1 MIRIGTNRCGY
12 TGYTCRGIPQLHG
25 SHETVIE
32 GTTITVQHMFNEA
45 NELVSAMRQEFDKL
59 PLRIKGMV
67 FAADTINMGWPEGG
81 PHPEVPEISCRYDT
95 DPFSISKKVAEQSS
109 QIAVAISGQTYQ
121 YPVFGSTN
129 GWVDL
134 FNACDVAGGT
144 DGYCYR
150 RDVFLEKTLDT
161 EEGGITVKGH
171 TLALVDNIPAFVSG
185 NTEYIMGP
193 GLLEPMLDTD
203 FDPIDIDTIP
213 AWEAGDDSFIFT
225 TTVLGAWKEVVDD
238 RFRNVYAR
246 LNNIPVAAT
255 DYNLRDLKREE
266 YENTDC
272 QNFRINLSSGDSLQT
287 RGNQVANLYTVTD
300 GQVAVD
306 DYSVYVS
313 GDVFTVEPAVEYPI
327 YVWVRVYETDG
338 TGETTTA
345 EIILLD
351 DSYSIGDELSGGE
364 VIAKE
369 QISVPG
375 SVYRYKYTVQFDDG
389 RKYTGLLFFGF
400 PLPDADDHVVVVG
413 GVRKVF
419 GGTDDDSFVLFKI
432 FQTECSPVMN
442 FASDAETGLHGV
454 IDFDVD
460 GNEIITPLPGSTV
473 TPAPGI
479 VQPAVNIALV
489 VNGSTET
496 NTQSTTDVP
505 TVEAVYN
512 FIHGITAYNGPVAD
526 AKATEVELSGISGS
540 TVFGEPVDYVI
551 PINKDRWAQNTE
563 DEISGYTA
571 AASMYE
577 AAKAAWELAGEP
589 TEGEIY
595 EAYIE
600 ASTVY
605 SDAYYTVY
613 GDVSDGEPGT
623 TYVINNIVLMN
634 GDMMG
639 VAATTAPSVRA
650 VYNFVHDIYALSK
663 AGTILVNEQNV
674 PYVKHG
680 TPGTVFTIDSLDKAR
695 YEAEEYYQDEVPTV
709 KAVMDY
715 VKMEGATSS
724 TVGIIGYT
732 TNQPEVLWPIP
743 GSTVSPSEG
752 YVQNVRNIYVSGTH
766 SVSGYAV
773 PTVDAVYNFIH
784 NVAVEGMTFSSALV
798 TGGTLAEITTTAE
811 DVTTVTGYTA
821 TGEPGTCYMATAIP
835 VGSTVSIGLDNCAPT
850 VQAVIDYVGAM
861 DVDAVAGTLINGSTT
876 EEWAVGPS
884 YTDPV
889 RGTVEVS
896 SQIVVGATPG
906 LSLQTVP
913 SVKSVYDFVHS
924 SSVDDA
930 YKALATGGTVG
941 NAYPSDTWKLH
952 SVPGSTPTCYT
963 FYRNR
968 YSVVQV
974 EPGQPMHVVATVG
987 NATPG
992 TLYVIDTIVNNG
1004 ASNADVKILTAA
1016 DPETT
1021 VPSVTAVYDFVHNMW
1036 ALAVP
1041 GTPGET
1047 TEGSLT
1053 VKIIK
1058 HGIPGT
1064 VFTVDT
1070 VDTQY
1075 LNKGISGY
1083 YYDEVPTVRAVIDYV
1098 EGRPCKGSTAGIIA
1112 VPGGTESL
1120 VSVQGTTAEAGIVQ
1134 PVKNINIGT
1143 QDPNAVSPTAVPT
1156 VEAVYNFIHGTTIT
1170 GYGVADAKATAG
1182 VMGSTTGA
1190 QSVQGTTVTGAVPG
1204 TYNVVK
1210 NIVTIQ
1216 NGTVSTRGGTTAQ
1229 KYVPEAQAVVDWTTA
1244 FVADYKA
1251 VGGTIYLHDTD
1262 GEKWV
1267 DAGTVFTGIVTVS
1280 DNIEV
1285 AADKTKRN
1293 LSPNSVPTVEAV
1305 YLYVADKIPG
1315 NAKEGYIKVAGGT
1328 ESLAWATGSTAYP
1341 GLVQTVMNISTGT
1354 QDPNAVSPSAVPTVQ
1369 AVIDYIHGS
1378 TVEGYDTDDSR
1389 ATASVTE
1396 AVEGSTTA
1404 VKLAEGAERG
1414 TFFVTSDIQAISD
1427 TVTVYND
1434 PQTVPTTMAVVDYMR
1449 SYVARQTAVAGVI
1462 TVTGTGSAQKENLEP
1477 AVTGT
1482 TAKAGLVQYV
1492 RNILVGGTHGISSYT
1507 VPTVEAVDCY
1517 IHGKTING
1525 MVFSS
1530 ARATA
1535 GIMEVVVGQT
1545 VNLINSTPGT
1555 FDVVDKIE
1563 TTIVEVGGATALV
1576 TAANCVPTAEAVVAY
1591 VKKAEA
1597 GVDDAVTNVITQEVA
1612 YGTVSEFS
1620 GVPGIVDIYDN
1631 IFFVTSGNVTS
1642 IYGGTA
1648 GVPTLTAVDRYLHG
1662 IYARATIGGTTATVE
1677 GATAYGC
1684 TPGTFDVVSNIDA
1697 STVSGVVTSANDVV
1711 PTADAVAKYVQ
1722 SHTPVIPSTP
1732 DSQSGILVVD
1742 SDDAEDWDEDYIP
1755 VPGIVRVSREINVS
1769 VSNRSISL
1777 QAVPS
1782 LSAVAD
1788 YVAGYTAS
1796 IGGFTVTGADAE
1808 DWSRSGD
1815 PVIAR
1820 KAIPGIVG
1828 VVDTLVAAA
1837 TVSNRTL
1844 SISTVPTV
1852 AAVKDYVDEH
1862 IPGAPVS
1869 GQLDFNGNFV
1879 NGTTVTA
1886 GIVKISTN
1894 VKGGAAGSDAR
1905 TAVPTADAVY
1915 TFVSGYQAVIGL
1927 LYAPEDDTEEWQS
1940 DHTGTSGMITV
1951 VGNMDVAPDSDNRTI
1966 SKYSV
1971 PTADAVYDFVHG
1983 LVTGATA
1990 GTMEEETPEDSPTVE
2005 ACTGAVSGI
2014 VLVAR
2019 NVWLLDDYADR
2030 TVSNQAVPT
2039 VEAVYNFI
2047 RGYTVNYAGGA
2058 SYPVAN
2064 ILAIPGRLG
2073 VGADGTRDSW
2083 LPGTDYAPIQGVVQT
2098 AGNIVAGSTAG
2109 ASTTAVPTVRSIYNF
2124 VHSKSTFT
2132 PGRALATGSTITAPA
2147 QGTTIATYAAG
2158 GTPGTCYV
2166 CEDMEGLYGS
2176 TVTLSPTYGTYSLAS
2191 VVPTVEAV
2199 KNYVAAHGGTSG
2211 GAYTGYFAAD
2221 ENGIADGIAIF
2232 GSTVINVTGSTTA
2245 LTGTQSAWAVIWKN
2259 DNGSWGG
2266 TVGTTYSTGIKKVSY
2281 LIARRV
2287 NNEIK
2292 QVQYG
2297 GISIEGRWG

>member
-25 SHETVIE
+25 SHEAVVE

-109 QIAVAISGQTYQ
+109 QIAVAINGQTYQ

-161 EEGGITVKGH
+161 EEGGVTVKGH

-225 TTVLGAWKEVVDD
+225 TTVLGAWKAVVDD

-246 LNNIPVAAT
+246 LNNIPTAAT

-313 GDVFTVEPAVEYPI
+313 GDVFTVEPGMDYPI

-351 DSYSIGDELSGGE
+351 DSYDIGDELSGGE

-375 SVYRYKYTVQFDDG
+375 SVYRYRYTVQFDDG

-454 IDFDVD
+454 IDFDID
-460 GNEIITPLPGSTV
+460 GNEIITPLPGSTI

-479 VQPAVNIALV
+479 VQPAVNIALI

-551 PINKDRWAQNTE
+551 PISKDRWAQNTE

-634 GDMMG
+634 GAMMG
-639 VAATTAPSVRA
+639 VSATTAPSVRA
-650 VYNFVHDIYALSK
+650 VYNFVHDIYALST

-674 PYVKHG
+674 PYVSHG

-743 GSTVSPSEG
+743 GSTVSPSDG

-784 NVAVEGMTFSSALV
+784 NVAVEGMTFSS
-798 TGGTLAEITTTAE
+798 
-811 DVTTVTGYTA
+811 
-821 TGEPGTCYMATAIP
+821 
-835 VGSTVSIGLDNCAPT
+835 
-850 VQAVIDYVGAM
+850 
-861 DVDAVAGTLINGSTT
+861 
-876 EEWAVGPS
+876 
-884 YTDPV
+884 
-889 RGTVEVS
+889 
-896 SQIVVGATPG
+896 
-906 LSLQTVP
+906 
-913 SVKSVYDFVHS
+913 
-924 SSVDDA
+924 
-930 YKALATGGTVG
+930 ALATGGTVG

-974 EPGQPMHVVATVG
+974 EPGQPMHVVATIG

-1004 ASNADVKILTAA
+1004 GSNVDVKILTAA

-1053 VKIIK
+1053 VKVIK

-1075 LNKGISGY
+1075 LDKGISGY
-1083 YYDEVPTVRAVIDYV
+1083 YYDEVPTVRAVIQYV
-1098 EGRPCKGSTAGIIA
+1098 EGRACPGAVNGIISVNA
-1112 VPGGTESL
+1112 GTESL
-1120 VSVQGTTAEAGIVQ
+1120 ASVQGTTAAAGIVQ
-1134 PVKNINIGT
+1134 PVKNIDIGT

-1156 VEAVYNFIHGTTIT
+1156 VQAVYDFIHGYTIT
-1170 GYGVADAKATAG
+1170 DYKVADAKATADETIA
-1182 VMGSTTGA
+1182 VAGST
-1190 QSVQGTTVTGAVPG
+1190 VQVKCGTSAVPG
-1204 TYNVVK
+1204 TFYVTNDMTNITDTVTTYVAPEAVPTAMSVV
-1210 NIVTIQ
+1210 NYIRAYVAGHTATAARISVSDDSPYESLDAVHTT
-1216 NGTVSTRGGTTAQ
+1216 GTVDVSRCINLNLTINKR
-1229 KYVPEAQAVVDWTTA
+1229 PESSRV
-1244 FVADYKA
+1244 
-1251 VGGTIYLHDTD
+1251 
-1262 GEKWV
+1262 
-1267 DAGTVFTGIVTVS
+1267 
-1280 DNIEV
+1280 
-1285 AADKTKRN
+1285 
-1293 LSPNSVPTVEAV
+1293 VPTVEAV
-1305 YLYVADKIPG
+1305 YNFVHDISDFYSGSSMSVQSSQATR
-1315 NAKEGYIKVAGGT
+1315 GT
-1328 ESLAWATGSTAYP
+1328 
-1341 GLVQTVMNISTGT
+1341 ITGT
-1354 QDPNAVSPSAVPTVQ
+1354 TTGTSP
-1369 AVIDYIHGS
+1369 VITG
-1378 TVEGYDTDDSR
+1378 
-1389 ATASVTE
+1389 ATASGCTV
-1396 AVEGSTTA
+1396 
-1404 VKLAEGAERG
+1404 G
-1414 TFFVTSDIQAISD
+1414 T
-1427 TVTVYND
+1427 Y
-1434 PQTVPTTMAVVDYMR
+1434 
-1449 SYVARQTAVAGVI
+1449 
-1462 TVTGTGSAQKENLEP
+1462 K
-1477 AVTGT
+1477 
-1482 TAKAGLVQYV
+1482 
-1492 RNILVGGTHGISSYT
+1492 
-1507 VPTVEAVDCY
+1507 
-1517 IHGKTING
+1517 
-1525 MVFSS
+1525 
-1530 ARATA
+1530 
-1535 GIMEVVVGQT
+1535 VVG
-1545 VNLINSTPGT
+1545 N
-1555 FDVVDKIE
+1555 
-1563 TTIVEVGGATALV
+1563 IVGATNAQGGLFS
-1576 TAANCVPTAEAVVAY
+1576 
-1591 VKKAEA
+1591 
-1597 GVDDAVTNVITQEVA
+1597 VD
-1612 YGTVSEFS
+1612 
-1620 GVPGIVDIYDN
+1620 
-1631 IFFVTSGNVTS
+1631 
-1642 IYGGTA
+1642 
-1648 GVPTLTAVDRYLHG
+1648 
-1662 IYARATIGGTTATVE
+1662 
-1677 GATAYGC
+1677 
-1684 TPGTFDVVSNIDA
+1684 
-1697 STVSGVVTSANDVV
+1697 DVV
-1711 PTADAVAKYVQ
+1711 PTADAVVKYIKSLNLDPAGMAVSGNLNQ
-1722 SHTPVIPSTP
+1722 YGDWVTASTV
-1732 DSQSGILVVD
+1732 SAGIYFVATNVVAGTAG
-1742 SDDAEDWDEDYIP
+1742 SAAYTS
-1755 VPGIVRVSREINVS
+1755 VPTVR
-1769 VSNRSISL
+1769 
-1777 QAVPS
+1777 AVN
-1782 LSAVAD
+1782 D
-1788 YVAGYTAS
+1788 FVAGYTAS
-1796 IGGFTVTGADAE
+1796 VGGFSVTVADKE
-1808 DWSRSGD
+1808 DWETVGTGTS
-1815 PVIAR
+1815 ATKR
-1820 KAIPGIVG
+1820 KADPGIVG
-1828 VVDTLVAAA
+1828 IVDTLVAAT
-1837 TVSNRTL
+1837 TVSNRSL
-1844 SISTVPTV
+1844 SVKTVPTV
-1852 AAVKDYVDEH
+1852 AAVKDYVDTH
-1862 IPGAPVS
+1862 TASMAISGSLTDGGDWTTISASTVRAGSTYIATNIVAGTAGSMAYTAVPTVRAVNDFVAGYMATGGTIYAPLDTEETWVS
-1869 GQLDFNGNFV
+1869 GH
-1879 NGTTVTA
+1879 TSTA
-1886 GIVKISTN
+1886 GIVLVSNN
-1894 VKGGAAGSDAR
+1894 VAMTDAA
-1905 TAVPTADAVY
+1905 
-1915 TFVSGYQAVIGL
+1915 Q
-1927 LYAPEDDTEEWQS
+1927 
-1940 DHTGTSGMITV
+1940 
-1951 VGNMDVAPDSDNRTI
+1951 NR
-1966 SKYSV
+1966 
-1971 PTADAVYDFVHG
+1971 
-1983 LVTGATA
+1983 
-1990 GTMEEETPEDSPTVE
+1990 
-2005 ACTGAVSGI
+2005 AVSH
-2014 VLVAR
+2014 
-2019 NVWLLDDYADR
+2019 Y
-2030 TVSNQAVPT
+2030 AVPT
-2039 VEAVYNFI
+2039 VEAVATYVD
-2047 RGYTVNYAGGA
+2047 T
-2058 SYPVAN
+2058 
-2064 ILAIPGRLG
+2064 LLC
-2073 VGADGTRDSW
+2073 GT
-2083 LPGTDYAPIQGVVQT
+2083 T
-2098 AGNIVAGSTAG
+2098 AGHLAPASGPGESIIDAVIGRATVSRNIYVDPNAEYRGSVAG
-2109 ASTTAVPTVRSIYNF
+2109 
-2124 VHSKSTFT
+2124 
-2132 PGRALATGSTITAPA
+2132 
-2147 QGTTIATYAAG
+2147 Q
-2158 GTPGTCYV
+2158 
-2166 CEDMEGLYGS
+2166 
-2176 TVTLSPTYGTYSLAS
+2176 

-2199 KNYVAAHGGTSG
+2199 YAFVKGETVRNQPDWSYSDAHATGGTIGVSETRGSAHIVTGVTASGCKPGTCDIVSNIIGATNTTTGEVFSVTNVLPTADAVVKYVNATLKPIAVTGTIQIGTGGVEELWETDPPTAAGIVQPVNNILIGTDAGHAESSKDVPTVLAVYEFVHNYNTANIASPMAVPVDMHTIGNAATVGITASTSTPGTFFVTGNMAVVAGATAFPAPAVVPTAEAVAKYIKDNAASKYDGPFAAVSGSSIRGGNVYFG
-2211 GAYTGYFAAD
+2211 GALFATASD
-2221 ENGIADGIAIF
+2221 Y
-2232 GSTVINVTGSTTA
+2232 TTA
-2245 LTGTQSAWAVIWKN
+2245 LAANTTYWCVAKK
-2259 DNGSWGG
+2259 NGS
-2266 TVGTTYSTGIKKVSY
+2266 TKT
-2281 LIARRV
+2281 A
-2287 NNEIK
+2287 EIK
-2292 QVQYG
+2292 TGPGTSVYEASVPIVRTAADKTPTQIHYG
-2297 GISIEGRWG
+2297 DINIEGRWA